1 MVRLLVAAIA
11 VTAPVTVLR
20 LQSPAFKHTGRIP
33 AQYTCDGKDLSP
45 PLEWGQPPAGTKRI
59 AIVGQDPTVDPGP
72 VVHWVLYDLP
82 GSWTG
87 VPAGVARRETLPS
100 GARQGRND
108 FGSVGYRGPCPAPG
122 KTHDYWYRVYAL
134 DGPLTLP
141 PRPSGRDVL
150 EAMNEHTAPA
160 AELMG
165 TYSR

>member
-1 MVRLLVAAIA
+1 VLRLLVAAIA

-59 AIVGQDPTVDPGP
+59 AIVVQDPTVDPGP

-122 KTHDYWYRVYAL
+122 KSHDYWYRVYAL

-150 EAMNEHTAPA
+150 EAMDDHTVRV